1 MATMAGTKG
10 DTVRSAVKRLAP
22 GILFGGFWLMSG
34 TRTNVDVALAQ
45 QRTPVVATRI
55 YTGADGQTRA
65 EQIIVKLTGG
75 DAASEL
81 SETINVT
88 GLQFRRTPPNYF
100 VDWHPAPRR
109 QYVITLSGRGEIE
122 LAGGTK
128 IPIGPGHI
136 LLAEDVTGKGHITR
150 GIGTEDRISLF
161 IPLAAEPKTASTQ
174 TDRDVRLM
182 ERQFNEARA
191 RADVASLARLLAD
204 DWTIT
209 HGDGTI
215 DSKAQYLADLRS
227 GARKFDFVKE
237 DEFSVR
243 LHGDTAVAAGLTDS
257 KVMYKGQPSGGALRF
272 TRVYVKQNGRW
283 QMIVS
288 HATRRQS

>member
-1 MATMAGTKG
+1 M
-10 DTVRSAVKRLAP
+10 RSTLKRLTAATF
-22 GILFGGFWLMSG
+22 LGGLLVMSG
-34 TRTNVDVALAQ
+34 ARADLDVALAQ
-45 QRTPVVATRI
+45 PRTPVVATRI
-55 YTGADGQTRA
+55 YTGPDGQTRA
-65 EQIIVKLTGG
+65 EQVTVTLGAG
-75 DAASEL
+75 AASSEL
-81 SETINVT
+81 SETMSVT
-88 GLQFRRTPPNYF
+88 GLQFRRTPPRYF

-122 LAGGTK
+122 LTGGTK

-150 GIGTEDRISLF
+150 GVGSEDRISLF
-161 IPLAAEPKTASTQ
+161 IPLADPARSSGIEAEQ
-174 TDRDVRLM
+174 NVRAM
-182 ERQFNEARA
+182 EKQFNEARA
-191 RADVASLARLLAD
+191 RADVGVLDRLLAD

-215 DSKAQYLADLRS
+215 DTKAKYLADLRS
-227 GARKFDFVKE
+227 GARKFDFVKQ

-257 KVMYKGQPSGGALRF
+257 KVMYNGQPSGGALRF
-272 TRVYVKQNGRW
+272 TRVYVNQNGRW

-288 HATRRQS
+288 HATRRAS